1 MTKFVVAVGSLRR
14 PKLDAVREAFA
25 AVAPLLHD
33 GAQFEIVGVDVPSGV
48 RHTPLS
54 REEIMSGAR
63 QRAETLVRI
72 AREKSEPWNYF
83 VGLEG
88 GIDVIGERGARLAFL
103 ENWAYVTDVSGR
115 SAFGQSGAILLPEP
129 LAIRVVDDGVELAK
143 AIDAFAGGHGIR
155 DAQGAWG
162 VLTHNIITR
171 KDAFRIAVINAFAP
185 LLNRSL
191 YSRDEPTGQPA

>member
-1 MTKFVVAVGSLRR
+1 MTKFLVAVGSLRR
-14 PKLDAVREAFA
+14 PKLDAVREALA
-25 AVAPLLHD
+25 AVAPRLDD

-54 REEIMSGAR
+54 REEMMRGAR

-88 GIDVIGERGARLAFL
+88 GIDVIHERTSRLAFL
-103 ENWAYVTDVSGR
+103 ENWAYVTDATGR
-115 SAFGQSGAILLPEP
+115 SAFGQSGAILLPEA
-129 LAIRVVDDGVELAK
+129 LAIRVVDEGVELAE

-162 VLTHNIITR
+162 VLTHNVITR

-191 YSRDEPTGQPA
+191 YSQNQPPKQA